1 MNTPAGKFA
10 PPSPADLARLLN
22 EFPLAWVVAVATDDF
37 SAAPLPLRPRF
48 DDSGQVVELLGHMSR
63 ANPLVAALQARPRA
77 LVLFMG
83 PHGYVSPSW
92 MADRT
97 QAPTWNYASAQ
108 FVVDVTFIDDD
119 AELDLVMSDIVGAME
134 SHRPAAWS
142 ATEMGPR
149 YRKLADRVIGFHA
162 AVRAARVKF
171 KLGQDERDDVYG
183 DIVKGL
189 AAEGCDELLAWMQRC
204 NPGRD
209 PG

>member
-1 MNTPAGKFA
+1 
-10 PPSPADLARLLN
+10 
-22 EFPLAWVVAVATDDF
+22 
-37 SAAPLPLRPRF
+37 
-48 DDSGQVVELLGHMSR
+48 VELLGHMSR

-77 LVLFMG
+77 LAMFMG
-83 PHGYVSPSW
+83 PQGYVSPSW

-108 FVVDVTFIDDD
+108 FVVDVTFTGTD
-119 AELDLVMSDIVGAME
+119 AELDPLMSDLVGAME
-134 SHRPAAWS
+134 SQRPRAWS
-142 ATEMGPR
+142 AGEMGPR

-183 DIVKGL
+183 DIVRGL
-189 AAEGCDELLAWMQRC
+189 AAEGRNELLEWMQRS
-204 NPGRD
+204 NPGRT

>member
-1 MNTPAGKFA
+1 MSTPSGKFA

-22 EFPLAWVVAVATDDF
+22 EFPLAWLVAVAADDF

-77 LVLFMG
+77 LALFMG
-83 PHGYVSPSW
+83 PQGYVSPSW

-97 QAPTWNYASAQ
+97 QAPTWNYASAL
-108 FVVDVTFIDDD
+108 FVVDVTFVGTD
-119 AELDLVMSDIVGAME
+119 AELDPLMSDLVGAME
-134 SHRPAAWS
+134 SHRPRAWS
-142 ATEMGPR
+142 ASEMGPR

-183 DIVKGL
+183 DIVQGL
-189 AAEGCDELLAWMQRC
+189 AAEGRDELLAWMRRS
-204 NPGRD
+204 NPGRT

>member
-10 PPSPADLARLLN
+10 PPNPAELARLLN

-97 QAPTWNYASAQ
+97 QAPTWNYATAQ
-108 FVVDVTFIDDD
+108 FVVDVTFVGTD
-119 AELDLVMSDIVGAME
+119 AELDPLMTDLVETME
-134 SHRPAAWS
+134 SHRPLAWN
-142 ATEMGPR
+142 AGEMGPR

-183 DIVKGL
+183 DIVRGL
-189 AAEGCDELLAWMQRC
+189 AAEGSDQLLAWMRRC